1 MEKNKFNILI
11 AEDDEIVRDV
21 MVRFL
26 TEEGYRVFVAEDG
39 ISAINILR
47 MEDIHLVLTDLR
59 MPGADGMEVLRT
71 AIKINPKISVAIL
84 TAYGTLD
91 DALKAM
97 KEGAYDYIVKPFVM
111 QQLLLVVRNAHR
123 MYELMIENE
132 KLSVQLREALRRIEA
147 FKSEKEID
155 KVDTPHDP
163 EERINNLMER
173 GLLERDEADIL
184 IGRIRSASTTKESVK
199 RYSNMID
206 NFKNNK

>member
-1 MEKNKFNILI
+1 MEKSKFNILI

-26 TEEGYRVFVAEDG
+26 TDEGYKVFVAEDG
-39 ISAINILR
+39 ISAMNILR
-47 MEDIHLVLTDLR
+47 IEDIHLVLTDLR

-71 AIKINPKISVAIL
+71 AIKINPKISVVIL

-132 KLSVQLREALRRIEA
+132 RLSKQLRDALRRIEA
-147 FKSEKEID
+147 LKSGKRIDEID
-155 KVDTPHDP
+155 IPQDP
-163 EERINNLMER
+163 EERINNLMEM

-184 IGRIRSASTTKESVK
+184 IGRIRSASTTKESMK
-199 RYSNMID
+199 RYSDMID
-206 NFKNNK
+206 NLKNN

>member
-21 MVRFL
+21 MLRFL
-26 TEEGYRVFVAEDG
+26 TEEGYKVFVAEDG

-59 MPGADGMEVLRT
+59 MPGADGMEVLRA
-71 AIKINPKISVAIL
+71 AIKINPKISVVIL

-97 KEGAYDYIVKPFVM
+97 REGAYDYIVKPFVM

-123 MYELMIENE
+123 MYELMVENE
-132 KLSVQLREALRRIEA
+132 RLSTQLREALRQIEA
-147 FKSEKEID
+147 LKSGRA
-155 KVDTPHDP
+155 VDNINVSHDP
-163 EERINNLMER
+163 EERINKLKEM
-173 GLLERDEADIL
+173 GLLDKDEADIL
-184 IGRIRSASTTKESVK
+184 IGRIKSASPAKESMK

-206 NFKNNK
+206 KKKNNK